1 MRAMTPCQASPDTD
15 PRPEPS
21 FWYRVDTAQVVA
33 DFADPFDPPLSQ
45 RQYAQEHGI
54 PRTTLGYWLRKD
66 FPDHLD
72 AAFVSFCRCPAGQ
85 AFLRRLILALLL
97 VFHHR
102 NPCGIRPIGHF
113 LELVELDHFVG
124 SSYGALYD
132 LDLWLQNNL
141 DLFAGQERQRL
152 AAGMASKD
160 IVLCPDENF
169 HGPHVCL
176 VAIEPVSNF
185 ILVEAYREQR
195 DSVTWAKAIRD
206 GINGLPVHVVNLTS
220 DQASGLVC
228 CATKEL
234 QAAHQ
239 PDLLHLQHDLAK
251 PLLLPLARPIHQAEK
266 DLQKLKQQ
274 EQRLEQAE
282 EKKPGSVTIEK
293 FVDHIHAE
301 EQVKKDLEE
310 CQEHLH
316 KAVEQMRGVSAAYHP
331 FDRET
336 GQPVLAE
343 PMQARLSEPL
353 QRLQEVVEE
362 AGLSGRAHEAI
373 QKARGWVVLLVG
385 CIAWFWTLT
394 RQRLE
399 QLDLSEE
406 AQRLVEE
413 YLIASAY
420 WEMASKKEKD
430 PEERK
435 RLKELA
441 QQLREKAWAKGGVL
455 ARLTQAEKQEVERVA
470 RQCAE
475 LFQRSS
481 SCVEGRNGRL
491 ALFHHGQ
498 TRLSERKLKAL
509 TAVHNYVVRRAD
521 GTTAA
526 ERFFGQPQ
534 RDAFTWLLA
543 RMPDLPH
550 PAAKRRNPRSDE
562 GSVAA

>member
-1 MRAMTPCQASPDTD
+1 MTPSQASPDTD

-33 DFADPFDPPLSQ
+33 DFADLFDPPLSQ

-54 PRTTLGYWLRKD
+54 PRSTVGYWLRKE

-72 AAFVSFCRCPAGQ
+72 RALVSFFRSLTGQ
-85 AFLRRLILALLL
+85 AFLRRLLLALLL

-102 NPCGIRPIGHF
+102 NPCGIRPIGQF

-152 AAGMASKD
+152 AAGMASTD

-185 ILVEAYREQR
+185 ILVEAYREHR
-195 DSVTWAKAIRD
+195 DRVTWAKAIRD

-228 CATKEL
+228 CANKEL

-266 DLQKLKQQ
+266 ELEKLKQE

-293 FVDHIHAE
+293 FVDHVLAE

-310 CQEHLH
+310 CQEHLN

-385 CIAWFWTLT
+385 CIAWFWTRT

-526 ERFFGQPQ
+526 ERFFGQTQ

-550 PAAKRRNPRSDE
+550 PAAKRRKPPSDE